1 MPARL
6 PHGSTWEDREHA
18 VHRQAWQYHS
28 DEVTLA
34 DDLLSHLMQ
43 GFRELEAVKPLDD
56 AQELTLT
63 LMGGAANFLR
73 SAHNLAFDGYYV
85 QALSLVRNAYEYWLA
100 GAWLNSRPRDAAKL
114 RQEGAT
120 WPTPSRM
127 RRALAAGLAAAL
139 AQDASEDE
147 GLGPALG
154 EIFHDLSRFTYPSP
168 ASVSGALD
176 SKGTLRSGP
185 FYQRRRLL
193 TFLDLAY
200 ETATLLHRLLAQ
212 SFPSL
217 RDSDWSRRSD
227 ELATKVAAWA
237 ARQAAAEAEEGEG
250 GQ

>member
-28 DEVTLA
+28 DEVALA

-43 GFRELEAVKPLDD
+43 GFRELEAVKSPDD

-63 LMGGAANFLR
+63 LVGGAANFLR
-73 SAHNLAFDGYYV
+73 SAHNLALDGYYV
-85 QALSLVRNAYEYWLA
+85 QALSLARTAYEYWLA
-100 GAWLNSRPRDAAKL
+100 GAWLSCNPQDAPRLK
-114 RQEGAT
+114 QESAD

-127 RRALAAGLAAAL
+127 REALAAAL
-139 AQDASEDE
+139 AQDASEHE
-147 GLGPALG
+147 HPEPALG
-154 EIFHDLSRFTYPSP
+154 RIYHDLSRFAHPSA

-200 ETATLLHRLLAQ
+200 ETATLLHHLLEQ

-217 RDSDWSRRSD
+217 RDSEWSRRSD

-237 ARQAAAEAEEGEG
+237 ARQAAVEAEEG